1 MAGCQRQP
9 GHPGVGTPG
18 FGYRNWSL
26 AIGNFL
32 LPHRISV
39 GEPVSF
45 WNKIFINKKGSSVA
59 EVDKPLPRL
68 PGKSDPEAGALADG
82 TGASPDAGKA
92 VKKSL
97 FDKFESKVRRKVDSY
112 VDNKADALLDD
123 ATKRAE
129 QFRQQT
135 LDEVHN
141 QAMKLLDLTEARIDE
156 KLVEIESMLEKRLR
170 AELKMRL
177 RAMLWTLAFV
187 LLMAAV
193 SFAYVW
199 VKRSTGLDNTNTEQA
214 P

>member
-1 MAGCQRQP
+1 
-9 GHPGVGTPG
+9 VG
-18 FGYRNWSL
+18 
-26 AIGNFL
+26 
-32 LPHRISV
+32 
-39 GEPVSF
+39 F
-45 WNKIFINKKGSSVA
+45 WNKIFINKKDSSVA
-59 EVDKPLPRL
+59 EADKPVPRL

-82 TGASPDAGKA
+82 TGASADAGKA
-92 VKKSL
+92 KKSL

-129 QFRQQT
+129 QFRQET

-141 QAMKLLDLTEARIDE
+141 HAMKLLDLTEVRIDE
-156 KLVEIESMLEKRLR
+156 KLVEIEQMLEKRLR

-187 LLMAAV
+187 LIMALV

-199 VKRSTGLDNTNTEQA
+199 VKRSAGLDNTSTEQSD
-214 P
+214 

>member
-1 MAGCQRQP
+1 MA
-9 GHPGVGTPG
+9 
-18 FGYRNWSL
+18 
-26 AIGNFL
+26 
-32 LPHRISV
+32 
-39 GEPVSF
+39 F
-45 WNKIFINKKGSSVA
+45 WNKIFSSPKKGAVA
-59 EVDKPLPRL
+59 EADKPVPRL
-68 PGKSDPEAGALADG
+68 PGKSDPEAGAIADG
-82 TGASPDAGKA
+82 TAVTEDAPKT
-92 VKKSL
+92 KKSL
-97 FDKFESKVRRKVDSY
+97 LDKFESKVRRKVDSY

-129 QFRQQT
+129 QFRQET
-135 LDEVHN
+135 LNEVHK
-141 QAMKLLDLTEARIDE
+141 QAMQLLDLTEARIDE

-199 VKRSTGLDNTNTEQA
+199 VKRSTGLDNQTKTEQT